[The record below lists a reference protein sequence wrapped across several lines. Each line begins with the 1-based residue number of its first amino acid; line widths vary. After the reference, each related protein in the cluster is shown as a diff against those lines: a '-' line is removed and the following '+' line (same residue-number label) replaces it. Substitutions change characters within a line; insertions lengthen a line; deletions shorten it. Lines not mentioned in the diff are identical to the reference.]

1 MFHARD
7 CIKHMVS
14 IFSFAHHKHTNDP
27 LNDPELETPK
37 PQTSSDYILHISGL
51 PYWKSVAIMIWK
63 QARGEVSAPYLPA
76 RAERKVMWQAR
87 SLIALYGFTLILV
100 LFGQSWIFWC
110 WMLPLVLGQPFLRA
124 YLLAKH
130 GLCPQVA
137 NMFENTHTTFTNR
150 VIRFLAWN
158 MPYHAEHHAYP
169 AVPFYK
175 LPQFQV

>member
-1 MFHARD
+1 
-7 CIKHMVS
+7 
-14 IFSFAHHKHTNDP
+14 
-27 LNDPELETPK
+27 
-37 PQTSSDYILHISGL
+37 
-51 PYWKSVAIMIWK
+51 
-63 QARGEVSAPYLPA
+63 
-76 RAERKVMWQAR
+76 MWQAR
-87 SLIALYGFTLILV
+87 SLITLYGFTLILV

-124 YLLAKH
+124 YLLTEH
-130 GLCPQVA
+130 RLCPQVA

-175 LPQFQV
+175 LPQFQVYRAINWSTHQMGISDFTWNIDVRFRTSLEIP